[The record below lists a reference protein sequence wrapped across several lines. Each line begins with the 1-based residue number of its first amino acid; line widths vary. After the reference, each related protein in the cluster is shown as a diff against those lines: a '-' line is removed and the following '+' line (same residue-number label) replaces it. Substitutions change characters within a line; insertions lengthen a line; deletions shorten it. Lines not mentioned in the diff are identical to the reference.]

1 MGQITV
7 LLVDDHLTFLQ
18 ITMNFL
24 GKEKDIVVVGT
35 AAEGLEAIELAQE
48 LRPEIVVLDMALPD
62 MSGLDVI
69 PRLRQAMPELGIIAL
84 TGIGMEGYRKLAL
97 RVGADEFVEKADV
110 NAELLPAI
118 RRVAQEKRRTD

>member
-7 LLVDDHLTFLQ
+7 LLVDDHLTLLQ

-69 PRLRQAMPELGIIAL
+69 PRFRQAIPELGIIAL

-118 RRVAQEKRRTD
+118 RHVAQEKRRTD

>member
-118 RRVAQEKRRTD
+118 RRVSQEKRRTD